1 MPAVSSHG
9 FVRSLEA
16 REWRDTVG
24 QSGMTPTAFSFL
36 IPVFVVAI
44 VAPFLCIFCIRRKR
58 QAVPVPVRR
67 PLPKAKKP
75 ALRRAEAREKL
86 NEVTEVVSLAGSS
99 SSQHRDG
106 ADDDNEGTLGVVE
119 TRSVLERE
127 CAICLSTLHAPA
139 PPEPAKLS
147 PETPITDAA
156 ALPASL
162 PQSTDPSTSPSS
174 SDTADQTPTTTP
186 DSETILKLL
195 VCSHEFHADCLVSWF
210 VLRKTSC
217 PICRSMY
224 MSKEALD
231 QHDEEERIALGG
243 DATPAALEAGTANQ
257 TPTPRPMS
265 NWQYFLHGSGIRRQQ
280 AVEARTNAQA
290 QAQAQPAVELQDRTP
305 QTGEQSG
312 DANDAAAAAA
322 GPVDTAVQQ
331 PDQPSRSRWQRLLRR

>member
-1 MPAVSSHG
+1 MDV
-9 FVRSLEA
+9 EK
-16 REWRDTVG
+16 VG
-24 QSGMTPTAFSFL
+24 L
-36 IPVFVVAI
+36 IVLDI
-44 VAPFLCIFCIRRKR
+44 V
-58 QAVPVPVRR
+58 VPVPVR
-67 PLPKAKKP
+67 PPPKAKKP

-86 NEVTEVVSLAGSS
+86 NEVTEVVSLAASS
-99 SSQHRDG
+99 PSQHRDG
-106 ADDDNEGTLGVVE
+106 AVDDNEETLGVVE

-162 PQSTDPSTSPSS
+162 PQSTDPSTTPSS
-174 SDTADQTPTTTP
+174 SDPTDPTTSATITTANPTP

-243 DATPAALEAGTANQ
+243 DVTPAALEAGTANQ
-257 TPTPRPMS
+257 TPTPLPMS
-265 NWQYFLHGSGIRRQQ
+265 NWQYFLHGSGLRRQQ
-280 AVEARTNAQA
+280 IVEARTNAQA
-290 QAQAQPAVELQDRTP
+290 QAQAQPAVELQDRAP
-305 QTGEQSG
+305 QTAEQGVDGSG
-312 DANDAAAAAA
+312 AATAT
-322 GPVDTAVQQ
+322 PVETPVQQ
-331 PDQPSRSRWQRLLRR
+331 PEQPSRSRWQRLLRR

>member
-1 MPAVSSHG
+1 MV
-9 FVRSLEA
+9 
-16 REWRDTVG
+16 
-24 QSGMTPTAFSFL
+24 
-36 IPVFVVAI
+36 
-44 VAPFLCIFCIRRKR
+44 K
-58 QAVPVPVRR
+58 
-67 PLPKAKKP
+67 
-75 ALRRAEAREKL
+75 
-86 NEVTEVVSLAGSS
+86 
-99 SSQHRDG
+99 
-106 ADDDNEGTLGVVE
+106 
-119 TRSVLERE
+119 
-127 CAICLSTLHAPA
+127 
-139 PPEPAKLS
+139 
-147 PETPITDAA
+147 TPITDAA

-174 SDTADQTPTTTP
+174 SDAADQTPTTTP

-305 QTGEQSG
+305 QTGEQSE

-322 GPVDTAVQQ
+322 GPADTAVQQ

>member
-1 MPAVSSHG
+1 MV
-9 FVRSLEA
+9 SLE
-16 REWRDTVG
+16 E
-24 QSGMTPTAFSFL
+24 
-36 IPVFVVAI
+36 
-44 VAPFLCIFCIRRKR
+44 
-58 QAVPVPVRR
+58 
-67 PLPKAKKP
+67 LPYP
-75 ALRRAEAREKL
+75 CQLSTNIL
-86 NEVTEVVSLAGSS
+86 LS
-99 SSQHRDG
+99 
-106 ADDDNEGTLGVVE
+106 
-119 TRSVLERE
+119 
-127 CAICLSTLHAPA
+127 AICLSTLHAPA

-147 PETPITDAA
+147 PETPITHAA

-162 PQSTDPSTSPSS
+162 PQSTDPSTTPSS
-174 SDTADQTPTTTP
+174 SDPADQTPTTTP

-243 DATPAALEAGTANQ
+243 DVTPAALEAGTANQ
-257 TPTPRPMS
+257 TPAPLPMS

-305 QTGEQSG
+305 QTEEQSA
-312 DANDAAAAAA
+312 DANGTVAA
-322 GPVDTAVQQ
+322 GPADTAVQQ
-331 PDQPSRSRWQRLLRR
+331 SDQPSRTRWQRLLRR

>member
-1 MPAVSSHG
+1 MDG
-9 FVRSLEA
+9 
-16 REWRDTVG
+16 
-24 QSGMTPTAFSFL
+24 
-36 IPVFVVAI
+36 
-44 VAPFLCIFCIRRKR
+44 
-58 QAVPVPVRR
+58 AVPVPVRR

-86 NEVTEVVSLAGSS
+86 NEVTEVVSLTGSS

-106 ADDDNEGTLGVVE
+106 ADDDNEGALGAVE

-162 PQSTDPSTSPSS
+162 PQSTDPSAPRPSS
-174 SDTADQTPTTTP
+174 SDPADQTPTATTP

-257 TPTPRPMS
+257 TPAPLPMS

-290 QAQAQPAVELQDRTP
+290 EAQTQAQAQPAVELQDRAP
-305 QTGEQSG
+305 QTGEQTE
-312 DANDAAAAAA
+312 DANGTVAA

-331 PDQPSRSRWQRLLRR
+331 PDQPFRSRWQRILRR